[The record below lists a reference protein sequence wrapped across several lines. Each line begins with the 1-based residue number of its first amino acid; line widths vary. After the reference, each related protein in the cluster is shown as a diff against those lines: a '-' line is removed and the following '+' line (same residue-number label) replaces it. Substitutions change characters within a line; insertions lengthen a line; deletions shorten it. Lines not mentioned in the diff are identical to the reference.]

1 MRLVIAS
8 AIALWIGSALLLGEL
23 RWFARASLGE
33 RLRPYAPAPAPGARP
48 RGLLSVESF
57 REVIGPVASGI
68 GARLSR
74 LFGVTE
80 ELGRRLARIRSPLDV
95 TAFRVRQVGRSA
107 VALGVAVLA
116 VVALQPPLALVPLL
130 VFGLP
135 LLVFLLTEQ
144 QVASASTARQRR
156 LETELPVVAEQLA
169 MLLSSGFSLGAALNR
184 LAERG
189 SGVAAEDLRV
199 VTGRIRQGLSESEAL
214 AEWAELAQVPG
225 LDHLVPVLARNRETT
240 GLARLISDEAK
251 GIRNDAH
258 RRIIDTMETRA
269 QQVWIPVTVAT
280 LVPGVIFLTIPFI
293 EALRLFTGS

>member
-1 MRLVIAS
+1 
-8 AIALWIGSALLLGEL
+8 
-23 RWFARASLGE
+23 
-33 RLRPYAPAPAPGARP
+33 
-48 RGLLSVESF
+48 VESF
-57 REVIGPVASGI
+57 GEVVGPVAAGI
-68 GARLSR
+68 GERLSR

-80 ELGRRLARIRSPLDV
+80 ELGRRLDRIGSPLDV

-116 VVALQPPLALVPLL
+116 VVAIRPPLALVPLL
-130 VFGLP
+130 VIGLP
-135 LLVFLLTEQ
+135 LLVFLLSEQ
-144 QVASASTARQRR
+144 QVARASSARQRR
-156 LETELPVVAEQLA
+156 LENELPVVAEQLA
-169 MLLSSGFSLGAALNR
+169 MLMSSGFSLGAALNR
-184 LAERG
+184 LAQRG

-199 VTGRIRQGLSESEAL
+199 VTGRIRQGLSESRAL
-214 AEWAELAQVPG
+214 AEWADLAQVPA
-225 LDHLVPVLARNRETT
+225 LDRLVAVLARNRETT

-258 RRIIDTMETRA
+258 RRLIDTMETRS